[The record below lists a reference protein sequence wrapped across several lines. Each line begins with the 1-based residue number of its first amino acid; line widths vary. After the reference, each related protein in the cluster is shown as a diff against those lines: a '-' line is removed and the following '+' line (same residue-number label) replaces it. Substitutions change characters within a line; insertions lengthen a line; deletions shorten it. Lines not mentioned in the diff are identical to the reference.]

1 MSTIK
6 DQNEEPCLR
15 QKLCASGKQKKCKH
29 CGQLFT
35 PNRKLQ
41 SVCSWLCAVQL
52 GKERF
57 AKSVEL
63 NKKKLAKE
71 DRLERTRIKTKAQW
85 MKEAQAAFN
94 AFIRERDK
102 DKPCISCQRTEAV
115 QWHAGHYRT
124 TKAAPELR
132 FDEFNVHKQ
141 CSQCNDYLSGN
152 IPMYRANLVR
162 IYSVDYVDYLEG
174 KREPKHYT
182 IDDLKEIK
190 ALYKRKLKELKK

>member
-1 MSTIK
+1 LNTIK
-6 DQNEEPCLR
+6 EPSEEPCL
-15 QKLCASGKQKKCKH
+15 KPKSCASGKQKKCKH
-29 CGQLFT
+29 CGKLFT
-35 PNRKLQ
+35 KTRPLQ
-41 SVCSWLCAVQL
+41 AVCSWQCGVDVGRAALD
-52 GKERF
+52 KHI
-57 AKSVEL
+57 
-63 NKKKLAKE
+63 AKE
-71 DRLERTRIKTKAQW
+71 DRLERTRLKTKAQW
-85 MKEAQAAFN
+85 MKEAQVAFN

-162 IYSVDYVDYLEG
+162 IHGVEYVDYLEG
-174 KREPKHYT
+174 KHEPKHYT

-190 ALYKRKLKELKK
+190 ALYKRKLKELK